1 MGAGEI
7 RRIAIANQKG
17 GVGKT
22 TTAINLGASL
32 AVGGKRVLIV
42 DIDPQGNATA
52 GLGLKQEP
60 LSYKLLLGEITLE
73 EAVQKTEVENLFLI
87 PSGIDLVGFEVE
99 FASSEEKHFILR
111 ERMKDSEVFDFIF
124 IDCPPS
130 LGLLTVNGLVSSE
143 GLLIPLQCEYYA
155 LEGLSKLLRTVELV
169 KSGMNPELEIIGIVL
184 TMFDGRTNLS
194 KQVEEEVRR
203 FFPQE
208 TFRTVIPRTVR
219 LSEAPSFGKPI
230 FLYDASS
237 SATKAYTM
245 LAEEFVRRIEDER
258 KKRTG

>member
-1 MGAGEI
+1 MGSGEGI
-7 RRIAIANQKG
+7 RIVIANQKG

-32 AVGGKRVLIV
+32 AVGGKRVLLI
-42 DIDPQGNATA
+42 DMDPQANATA
-52 GLGLKQEP
+52 GLGFEQVP
-60 LSYKLLLGEITLE
+60 ISYRFLLGEMPTEKVI
-73 EAVQKTEVENLFLI
+73 KRTEVENLFLI

-99 FASSEEKHFILR
+99 FSSTEDKHFILSKR
-111 ERMKDSEVFDFIF
+111 LEGLTGFDFIF

-130 LGLLTVNGLVSSE
+130 LGLLTVNALV
-143 GLLIPLQCEYYA
+143 GGQMVLIPLQCEYYA
-155 LEGLSKLLRTVELV
+155 LEGLSKLMNTIEIV
-169 KSGMNPELEIIGIVL
+169 KEGMNPELKILGIVL

-194 KQVEEEVRR
+194 KQVEEEVRK
-203 FFPQE
+203 FFPKQ

-237 SATKAYTM
+237 SGTIAYTK
-245 LAEEFVRRIEDER
+245 LAEEFIRRIENER
-258 KKRTG
+258 